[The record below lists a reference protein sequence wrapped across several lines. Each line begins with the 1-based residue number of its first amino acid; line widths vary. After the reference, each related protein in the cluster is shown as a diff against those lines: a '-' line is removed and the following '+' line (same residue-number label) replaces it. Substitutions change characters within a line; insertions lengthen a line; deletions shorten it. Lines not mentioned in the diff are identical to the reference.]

1 MMNSNLLEKAILI
14 AAEAHKG
21 QTDKAGQPYILHLT
35 RVMLKGE
42 TDEEK
47 ICGILHDI
55 LEDTNYTKDQLINE
69 GFSENVINAIEAVT
83 KVDGENYQ
91 AFIDRI
97 AQDKLAIKVKLNDLE
112 DNMDV
117 KRLKTL
123 TEKDAERITKYIRS
137 YDYLKNKL

>member
-1 MMNSNLLEKAILI
+1 MNSNLLEKAILI